1 VGVLVHRLSQ
11 WYRATVGEYTHP
23 AMKVVKGGRS
33 LLHIFL
39 PDRGAIRFRL
49 RLLSH
54 ESLHFWHCNF
64 VLDFPAWPRWQ
75 ALGKLALA

>member
-1 VGVLVHRLSQ
+1 
-11 WYRATVGEYTHP
+11 
-23 AMKVVKGGRS
+23 MKVVKGGRS

-64 VLDFPAWPRWQ
+64 VLDFPAWPRGRRLVNWPLPDETEPGSAGTQ
-75 ALGKLALA
+75 PGKG